1 MSTGG
6 SPPILVSIAQLPD
19 DRRDIVR
26 RHRLAVAVVDRD
38 DRRRRATAEAFDRA
52 KRYLAVGRRLAGR
65 NAELSLERLEHGLRV
80 DKATADI
87 RADLDHVLADGFE
100 VEHVVEARDRHA
112 VRRRQVERVGDLLE
126 RLARQPA
133 VALLRDPQRG
143 QYRGARFR
151 VLPGDLANFLD
162 HRSVSPITA
171 SSEPTI
177 ATRSAMSASCMHVA
191 VASSAANE
199 GARKCTRHGFGP
211 PSETR

>member
-112 VRRRQVERVGDLLE
+112 VRRRQVGRELLRRSEEHTSELQSRQYLVCRLLLE
-126 RLARQPA
+126 
-133 VALLRDPQRG
+133 
-143 QYRGARFR
+143 
-151 VLPGDLANFLD
+151 
-162 HRSVSPITA
+162 
-171 SSEPTI
+171 
-177 ATRSAMSASCMHVA
+177 
-191 VASSAANE
+191 
-199 GARKCTRHGFGP
+199 KKKKK
-211 PSETR
+211 